1 MYYSKAHYVVLR
13 RKKFPKK
20 FDDFSKPLAL
30 LFFKDST
37 LLGSRQFLGKK
48 GFLFQTKFKYSF
60 MYYSKAHYVVLRR
73 KKFPK
78 KFDDFSKPLALL
90 FFKDST
96 LLGSRQ
102 FLGKKGFLFQTK
114 FKYSFMYYSKAHYVV
129 LRRKKFPKNSMIFL
143 SL

>member
-20 FDDFSKPLAL
+20 FYDFSKPLAL
-30 LFFKDST
+30 LFYKDST
-37 LLGSRQFLGKK
+37 LLESRQFLGKR

-73 KKFPK
+73 KNFQK
-78 KFDDFSKPLALL
+78 KFNDFSKPLA
-90 FFKDST
+90 FFLQRFYPARKSPI
-96 LLGSRQ
+96 
-102 FLGKKGFLFQTK
+102 FGKKGLSFLNY
-114 FKYSFMYYSKAHYVV
+114 KYSFMYYSKAHYVV
-129 LRRKKFPKNSMIFL
+129 LRRKKFPKKSMIFL